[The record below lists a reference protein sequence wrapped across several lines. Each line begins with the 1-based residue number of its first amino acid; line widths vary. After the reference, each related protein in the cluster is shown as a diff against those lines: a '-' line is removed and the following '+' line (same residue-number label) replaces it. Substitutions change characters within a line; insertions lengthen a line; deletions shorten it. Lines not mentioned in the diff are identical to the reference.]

1 MFVRV
6 HSNKE
11 VRGGNTGSCFALVN
25 YLSKEGGDFFSHTQ
39 GDSFDMFQVMDQID
53 NNKSKLGSEDAKF
66 YMLSINP
73 SQEELCHLLGRQVKN
88 NEELTAEDRQTL
100 SEKLQ
105 DYTRSCMDEYA
116 RSFGRENIRGGE
128 DLLYYAKIETERR
141 YKFDDQEV
149 QKGKAKIDTLK
160 EGLNWHVHVIV
171 SRKSKDGAT
180 KLSPTVKSRGNE
192 WINGE
197 GREMKRGFNHT
208 LWKQSCGSLFATQYD
223 YRLGAKEA
231 APKVESMREIA
242 LKKVYDKEFRE
253 VLIKGYSSIG
263 KIDEAMKQRGWKV
276 KIENNKHCYSKGKK
290 SCYLPEFRL
299 KAFVSPLSDDAIDN
313 ILRRLRPF
321 EVGSMRDSCGEGLV
335 IEERCYTVKGEE
347 RKYSVVCDKVSGA
360 EIPLSKLMKQ
370 VKGKRLHSLLETMKN
385 SDLRDAVVN
394 SFSTDQIVES
404 MLSKGYEHLQGEDG
418 ENFLFIKNNDQV
430 ELRKDA
436 VIPYYIATNK
446 IKSVVESA
454 KESKEDGI
462 KANISNQDLKDSIEK
477 SARMHLVISSMKEQ
491 GYEVKFGRRLSF
503 SAKDGRCALMYWNDI
518 KLLYSKSNTE
528 ISKEAIDNILQ
539 RFRPFEVGCMRD
551 SCGEGLEMK
560 ERIFATRSGRS
571 QYNAICD
578 KKSGA
583 EISLG
588 SLMKKGADQNLNSL
602 IENISNPDFRFA
614 LMNSRSLDRIVDSM
628 GRSGYGVSIGS
639 DTLSF
644 ERTGEKVEVRTQAIL
659 SYFSI
664 ANKRESIV
672 ANIGDTEKIKS
683 SISNMDLKDA
693 IGQSATA
700 EQLMHFMK
708 KRGYEHIPGKRCY
721 FEAKD
726 GRCAVIYWNDLKRFF
741 PDTVNYIPRFTGSRS
756 TKTRVNVGS
765 RSLGGGKKV
774 QSLVAKTAMN
784 ANPKESLDEIR
795 VMKHVS
801 FKTKQA
807 MQMII
812 NPKIALKNI
821 VLSSV
826 RNILEGGKEL

>member
-1 MFVRV
+1 
-6 HSNKE
+6 
-11 VRGGNTGSCFALVN
+11 
-25 YLSKEGGDFFSHTQ
+25 
-39 GDSFDMFQVMDQID
+39 
-53 NNKSKLGSEDAKF
+53 
-66 YMLSINP
+66 
-73 SQEELCHLLGRQVKN
+73 
-88 NEELTAEDRQTL
+88 
-100 SEKLQ
+100 
-105 DYTRSCMDEYA
+105 
-116 RSFGRENIRGGE
+116 
-128 DLLYYAKIETERR
+128 
-141 YKFDDQEV
+141 
-149 QKGKAKIDTLK
+149 
-160 EGLNWHVHVIV
+160 
-171 SRKSKDGAT
+171 
-180 KLSPTVKSRGNE
+180 
-192 WINGE
+192 
-197 GREMKRGFNHT
+197 
-208 LWKQSCGSLFATQYD
+208 
-223 YRLGAKEA
+223 
-231 APKVESMREIA
+231 
-242 LKKVYDKEFRE
+242 
-253 VLIKGYSSIG
+253 
-263 KIDEAMKQRGWKV
+263 
-276 KIENNKHCYSKGKK
+276 
-290 SCYLPEFRL
+290 
-299 KAFVSPLSDDAIDN
+299 
-313 ILRRLRPF
+313 
-321 EVGSMRDSCGEGLV
+321 
-335 IEERCYTVKGEE
+335 
-347 RKYSVVCDKVSGA
+347 
-360 EIPLSKLMKQ
+360 
-370 VKGKRLHSLLETMKN
+370 
-385 SDLRDAVVN
+385 
-394 SFSTDQIVES
+394 
-404 MLSKGYEHLQGEDG
+404 
-418 ENFLFIKNNDQV
+418 
-430 ELRKDA
+430 
-436 VIPYYIATNK
+436 
-446 IKSVVESA
+446 
-454 KESKEDGI
+454 
-462 KANISNQDLKDSIEK
+462 
-477 SARMHLVISSMKEQ
+477 
-491 GYEVKFGRRLSF
+491 
-503 SAKDGRCALMYWNDI
+503 
-518 KLLYSKSNTE
+518 
-528 ISKEAIDNILQ
+528 
-539 RFRPFEVGCMRD
+539 MRD
-551 SCGEGLEMK
+551 SCGEGLEIK